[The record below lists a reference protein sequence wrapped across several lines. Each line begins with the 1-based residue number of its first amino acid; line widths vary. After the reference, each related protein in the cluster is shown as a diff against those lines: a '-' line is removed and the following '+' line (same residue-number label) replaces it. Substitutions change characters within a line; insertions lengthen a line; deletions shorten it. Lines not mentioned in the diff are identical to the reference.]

1 MEENEIEIIKKKQ
14 DIVRSI
20 DNVRGIIK
28 ELCNW
33 DCDKDKC
40 PIYGTCTENYNMGGY
55 RLCDIFDFMI
65 SELDSSSDDD

>member
-28 ELCNW
+28 ELCSWN
-33 DCDKDKC
+33 CDKNKC
-40 PIYGTCTENYNMGGY
+40 PIYGISTENYNMGGY
-55 RLCDIFDFMI
+55 ELCDIFDFMI
-65 SELDSSSDDD
+65 AELDSSSDDD

>member
-1 MEENEIEIIKKKQ
+1 MEEKETELIKKKH

-28 ELCNW
+28 ELCSW
-33 DCDKDKC
+33 DCDKNKC

-55 RLCDIFDFMI
+55 GLCNIFDFMI
-65 SELDSSSDDD
+65 AELDSQSDDD

>member
-28 ELCNW
+28 ELCSW
-33 DCDKDKC
+33 DCDKNKC
-40 PIYGTCTENYNMGGY
+40 PIYSICIENYNMGGY
-55 RLCDIFDFMI
+55 GLCDIFDFMI
-65 SELDSSSDDD
+65 AELDSQSDDE